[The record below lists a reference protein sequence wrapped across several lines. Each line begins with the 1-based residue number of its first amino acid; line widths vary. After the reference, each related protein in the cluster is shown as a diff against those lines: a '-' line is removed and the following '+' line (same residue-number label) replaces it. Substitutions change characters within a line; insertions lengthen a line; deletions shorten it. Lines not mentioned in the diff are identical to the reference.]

1 MEQHQIHPADGGLVQ
16 KTRTIRDTGLWAGR
30 FLNRHVRSAWS
41 GVCSVCNNLQ
51 PLGHEDTLGSTPS
64 SAGRWVTFQG
74 RQPLTGLVKEPAL
87 CIPNIKAKELLR
99 ARRIDSKTGQP
110 FRSCRYCRL
119 LCDALDLFFID
130 EYMNWETDS
139 LNGMHLDVGLM
150 MREGHPLVV
159 SCSGCFIHDAKVM
172 HPRVDLELFCAT
184 DTELA
189 TPDIPVMGLAAPR
202 VMDTRS
208 PSCMQFARDNLVQ
221 CLQQHGQCAP
231 PLSSFVP
238 KRLVAVNKANDS
250 HVQLCEMLPP
260 DTKWASLS
268 HCWGGLKP
276 LMLLT
281 SNLESLKNSISV
293 DGLPSTF
300 QDAIRVCRSL
310 DMPYLWID
318 SLCIIQDNKLDW
330 QQQAAQMGTIYSQS
344 LFVIVAASSAG
355 PDKPFLGPREQGT
368 REDFWGTKSL
378 DFSTPSGAN
387 VTIQVRRRHLLAA
400 PLDYG
405 EYDPPFTETWA
416 TLKRVGPLYKRS
428 WCFQESHLARRALHF
443 APGAL
448 IFECKTHRRSD
459 DSLSTYSLIPP
470 PGTSSH
476 SLSPDTQWRMMV
488 KSYTWRQLSFASDK
502 LPALSGIA
510 SLAPQARTDQY
521 LAGLWRKTLLVDL
534 AWQVMACSGR
544 TGMTMTYPP
553 EEQSAPTWSWASINH
568 GVLWNKF
575 ESFEPLATVVEASC
589 RVDGENPYG
598 AVTAGHIK
606 ISGRF
611 LPCRVKQDYHQNQQH
626 AYHQK
631 PGGKRSKDQWFMGD
645 GRLVGAQSSLA
656 PSYVLARRFTAT
668 MEQTELNFDA
678 GAFFLCLGRTGAMH
692 YDHVGLMLTLSE
704 SQPGCMERIG
714 NITNL
719 PKSWYEEGTE
729 ATITLV

>member
-1 MEQHQIHPADGGLVQ
+1 MEQRQAHPANGGFLQ
-16 KTRTIRDTGLWAGR
+16 TTRTIRDTGLWAGR
-30 FLNRHVRSAWS
+30 LLNRHVRSTWS

-64 SAGRWVTFQG
+64 SAGRWVLFQG

-87 CIPNIKAKELLR
+87 CIPGIKTKELLR
-99 ARRIDSKTGQP
+99 ARRLDPKTGQP
-110 FRSCRYCRL
+110 FRNCRYCRL
-119 LCDALDLFFID
+119 LCDVLDLFFID
-130 EYMNWETDS
+130 EWMNWETDT

-150 MREGHPLVV
+150 IREGHPLVV
-159 SCSGCFIHDAKVM
+159 TCSGCFIHDPKVM
-172 HPRVDLELFCAT
+172 HPRVDLELFCDAAI
-184 DTELA
+184 ELA
-189 TPDIPVMGLAAPR
+189 TPDIPVMGVAAPR

-208 PSCMQFARDNLVQ
+208 PSCMQFAMENMAH
-221 CLQQHGQCAP
+221 CLQHHPQCTS

-238 KRLVAVNKANDS
+238 KRLLAVDS
-250 HVQLCEMLPP
+250 SHYSPVKLCEMLPP

-281 SNLESLKNSISV
+281 SNLDSLKNSINL
-293 DGLPSTF
+293 DDLPRTF

-310 DMPYLWID
+310 SIPYLWID

-344 LFVIVAASSAG
+344 LLVIIAASSAG
-355 PDKPFLGPREQGT
+355 PDQPFLGPREQGT
-368 REDFWGTKSL
+368 REDFWGTKSVK
-378 DFSTPSGAN
+378 FQTPAGTN
-387 VTIQVRRRHLLAA
+387 VSIQARRRHLLAA

-459 DSLSTYSLIPP
+459 DSFSTYSLLPP

-476 SLSPDTQWRMMV
+476 SLPEEMQWHMMV
-488 KSYTWRQLSFASDK
+488 KSYTSRQLTFASDK

-510 SLAPQARTDQY
+510 SLTPQARTDQY

-534 AWQVMACSGR
+534 GW
-544 TGMTMTYPP
+544 
-553 EEQSAPTWSWASINH
+553 QSAPTWSWASINH

-575 ESFEPLATVVEASC
+575 ESFEPLATLVEASC
-589 RVDGENPYG
+589 AVDGANPYG
-598 AVTAGHIK
+598 AVSAGHIK

-611 LPCRVKQDYHQNQQH
+611 LPCRVKQDSHQHHVYHQQ
-626 AYHQK
+626 
-631 PGGKRSKDQWFMGD
+631 PDGKRSKDQWFMGD
-645 GRLVGAQSSLA
+645 GRLVGAQSSLS
-656 PSYVLARRFTAT
+656 PKHVLARRYAPT
-668 MEQTELNFDA
+668 MGQSELKFDA

-714 NITNL
+714 SITNL
-719 PKSWYEEGTE
+719 PKSWYEHGTE
-729 ATITLV
+729 ATIVLV